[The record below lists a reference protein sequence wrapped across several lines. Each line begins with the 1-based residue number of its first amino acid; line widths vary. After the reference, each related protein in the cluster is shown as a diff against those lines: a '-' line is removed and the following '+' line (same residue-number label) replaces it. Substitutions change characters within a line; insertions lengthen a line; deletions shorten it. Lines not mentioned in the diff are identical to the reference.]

1 LILFEG
7 PWTFLSVV
15 TLVTLTA
22 VAFSILVASL
32 RVMRGPSLP
41 DRVVAL
47 DLVGLLAV
55 SVISV
60 VAIATQKPVLLDA
73 AIALALIAFLSTV
86 AFARFIEW
94 QGEKAE

>member
-1 LILFEG
+1 MILFEG
-7 PWTFLSVV
+7 PVTFLSVA
-15 TLVTLTA
+15 TLATMIA
-22 VAFSILVASL
+22 VAVSILVASL

>member
-15 TLVTLTA
+15 TLVTMITVA
-22 VAFSILVASL
+22 VSILVASL

-60 VAIATQKPVLLDA
+60 MAIATQQPVLLDA

-94 QGEKAE
+94 QGDKAE

>member
-7 PWTFLSVV
+7 PWTFLSVATMV
-15 TLVTLTA
+15 TMVA
-22 VAFSILVASL
+22 VAVSILVASL

-60 VAIATQKPVLLDA
+60 VAIAPKKPVLLDS

>member
-1 LILFEG
+1 MILFEG
-7 PWTFLSVV
+7 PWTFLSVA
-15 TLVTLTA
+15 TLVTMVA
-22 VAFSILVASL
+22 VAVSILVASL

-94 QGEKAE
+94 QGERAE

>member
-7 PWTFLSVV
+7 PWTFLSVATMV
-15 TLVTLTA
+15 TMVA
-22 VAFSILVASL
+22 VAVSILVASL

-60 VAIATQKPVLLDA
+60 VGIATKKPVLLDS

>member
-1 LILFEG
+1 MILFEG
-7 PWTFLSVV
+7 PWTFLSVA
-15 TLVTLTA
+15 TLVTMVA
-22 VAFSILVASL
+22 VAVSILAASL

-60 VAIATQKPVLLDA
+60 VAIATQQPVLLDA

>member
-7 PWTFLSVV
+7 PWTFLGVA
-15 TLVTLTA
+15 TLVTMVA
-22 VAFSILVASL
+22 VAVSILVASL

-60 VAIATQKPVLLDA
+60 AAIATQKPVLLDA

-94 QGEKAE
+94 QGERAE

>member
-1 LILFEG
+1 MILFEG

-94 QGEKAE
+94 RGGKFE

>member
-1 LILFEG
+1 MILFEG
-7 PWTFLSVV
+7 PWTFLSVATMV
-15 TLVTLTA
+15 TMVTVA
-22 VAFSILVASL
+22 VSILVASL

-60 VAIATQKPVLLDA
+60 VAIATQQPVLLDA

-94 QGEKAE
+94 QGESAE

>member
-1 LILFEG
+1 MTLFEG
-7 PWTFLSVV
+7 PVTFLSVA
-15 TLVTLTA
+15 TLATMVA
-22 VAFSILVASL
+22 VAVSILVASL

-60 VAIATQKPVLLDA
+60 VAIATEQPVLLDA

-94 QGEKAE
+94 QGEQAE

>member
-7 PWTFLSVV
+7 PWTFLSVA
-15 TLVTLTA
+15 TLVTMVA
-22 VAFSILVASL
+22 VAVSILVASL

-60 VAIATQKPVLLDA
+60 AAIATQKPVLLDA

>member
-1 LILFEG
+1 MILFEG
-7 PWTFLSVV
+7 PWTFLSVATMV
-15 TLVTLTA
+15 TMVA
-22 VAFSILVASL
+22 VAVSILVASL

-60 VAIATQKPVLLDA
+60 MAIATQQPVLLDA

-94 QGEKAE
+94 QGKNAE

>member
-1 LILFEG
+1 MILFEG
-7 PWTFLSVV
+7 PWTFLSLA
-15 TLVTLTA
+15 TLVTMVA
-22 VAFSILVASL
+22 VAISILVASL

-60 VAIATQKPVLLDA
+60 VAIATQQPVLLDA

>member
-1 LILFEG
+1 MILFEG
-7 PWTFLSVV
+7 PWTFLSVATMV
-15 TLVTLTA
+15 TMVA
-22 VAFSILVASL
+22 VAVSILVASL

-60 VAIATQKPVLLDA
+60 VAIATKKPVLLDS

-94 QGEKAE
+94 QGGKAE

>member
-1 LILFEG
+1 MILFEG
-7 PWTFLSVV
+7 SVTFLSVA
-15 TLVTLTA
+15 TLATMVA
-22 VAFSILVASL
+22 VAVSILVASL

-60 VAIATQKPVLLDA
+60 VAIATEQPVLLDA

-94 QGEKAE
+94 QGEEAE

>member
-1 LILFEG
+1 MILFEG
-7 PWTFLSVV
+7 PWTFLSVA
-15 TLVTLTA
+15 TLVTMVA
-22 VAFSILVASL
+22 VAVSILVASL

-60 VAIATQKPVLLDA
+60 MAIATGKPVLLDA

>member
-7 PWTFLSVV
+7 PWTFLSVATMV
-15 TLVTLTA
+15 TMVA
-22 VAFSILVASL
+22 VAVSILVASL

-60 VAIATQKPVLLDA
+60 VAIATKKPVLLDS

-94 QGEKAE
+94 QGAKAE

>member
-1 LILFEG
+1 MILFEPPMG
-7 PWTFLSVV
+7 FLAIATYV
-15 TLVTLTA
+15 TMIA
-22 VAFSILVASL
+22 VAISILVAAL
-32 RVMRGPSLP
+32 RVFIGPSLP

-60 VAIATQKPVLLDA
+60 VAIASQQPVLLDA
-73 AIALALIAFLSTV
+73 AIALALIAFLSTM

-94 QGEKAE
+94 QGGRDE

>member
-1 LILFEG
+1 MILFEG
-7 PWTFLSVV
+7 PWTFLSVATMV
-15 TLVTLTA
+15 TMVA
-22 VAFSILVASL
+22 VAVSILVASL

-60 VAIATQKPVLLDA
+60 VAIATQKPVLLDS

-94 QGEKAE
+94 QGENAE

>member
-7 PWTFLSVV
+7 PVTFLSVATMV
-15 TLVTLTA
+15 TMVTVA
-22 VAFSILVASL
+22 VSILVASL

-60 VAIATQKPVLLDA
+60 VAIATKKPVLLDS

-94 QGEKAE
+94 QGGNAE

>member
-1 LILFEG
+1 MILFEG
-7 PWTFLSVV
+7 PWTFLSVATMV
-15 TLVTLTA
+15 TMVA
-22 VAFSILVASL
+22 VAVSILVASL

-60 VAIATQKPVLLDA
+60 VAIATKKPVLLDS